1 MMSPTQPAPLDTL
14 EIAINFAARR
24 ASASGFAGWHVLFVA
39 ALAVFLSGPAQTY
52 GVSVFI
58 DPLIAET
65 GWSRSLVS
73 TAYSAATLLSAGA
86 LFLVGRQID
95 RLGHRVV
102 LIGTTIGFGLAL
114 MLTSSVGNP
123 LTLVAGFA
131 LLRAC
136 GSGIL
141 TLSAR
146 TLIPQ
151 WFVRRRGR
159 AFSLL
164 GLGGTLSLAAIPPF
178 GEALIGWVGWRNAWR
193 IEALIIWIVLLPAIL
208 WFVHDRPELVDQH
221 PDGEAPPELPEG
233 EEPEPPEVAWTLK
246 QAQRLPA
253 FWFLLAAGMVPS
265 LVVTGLSFNQIS
277 IFTDRGLPTTLA
289 ATTFTVESAI
299 ALPMTFLS
307 GWASDRYPTRFIL
320 AASQVFLAL
329 ALITLLLV
337 DSVGLAILYAALRGA
352 SMGLWTV
359 AADVTWPAYFGRRY
373 LGSIRGM
380 TFAVGVVG
388 AAIGPLPLGFVYDA
402 TGSYVAAIAGLLA
415 LPILGVIVILR
426 AKPPGLP
433 PDQPAA

>member
-1 MMSPTQPAPLDTL
+1 
-14 EIAINFAARR
+14 
-24 ASASGFAGWHVLFVA
+24 VLFVA
-39 ALAVFLSGPAQTY
+39 SLAVFLSGPAQTY

-65 GWSRSLVS
+65 GWSRSIVS
-73 TAYSAATLLSAGA
+73 TAYSTATLLSAVA
-86 LFLVGRQID
+86 LFLIGRQID

-102 LIGTTIGFGLAL
+102 LIATTIGFGLAL
-114 MLTSSVGNP
+114 LLSSSVAHP

-141 TLSAR
+141 TLTAR

-164 GLGGTLSLAAIPPF
+164 GLAGTLSLAATPPF
-178 GEALIGWVGWRNAWR
+178 GEALISWVGWRNAWR
-193 IEALIIWIVLLPAIL
+193 IEALIIWLVLLPAII
-208 WFVHDRPELVDQH
+208 WFVHDRPEIIGQH
-221 PDGEAPPELPEG
+221 PDGEPPPEQTDG
-233 EEPEPPEVAWTLK
+233 EQAEPAETAWTLK

-253 FWFLLAAGMVPS
+253 FWFLLGAGIVPS

-307 GWASDRYPTRFIL
+307 GWMSDRYPSRYVL
-320 AASQVFLAL
+320 AAGQFFLAA
-329 ALITLLLV
+329 ALICLLLV
-337 DSVGLAILYAALRGA
+337 NSVALAVLYAGLRGA

-359 AADVTWPAYFGRRY
+359 AADVTWPEYFGRRY

-380 TFAVGVVG
+380 TFAIGVVG

-402 TGSYVAAIAGLLA
+402 TGSYEAAIAGLLA
-415 LPILGVIVILR
+415 LPILGMVAILQ
-426 AKPPGLP
+426 AKPPGKP
-433 PDQPAA
+433 PAHA